1 MNNLQDALNQF
12 NKTKL
17 GKVKETVISHI
28 LGAQRAS
35 EVRLKLYEDRR
46 VQKQNDPKLI
56 EEKKLKMENHR
67 NNQKERGKTLGS
79 AWGKLNMTDYTREM
93 SKVPT
98 MCPNCNTVGPLCNMR
113 QHHFDNCKR
122 TKDYSDDLIIEN
134 HKKGLSANQ
143 ISKDS
148 NVSYAQTKLII
159 RNYKKNITS

>member
-12 NKTKL
+12 NETKL

-35 EVRLKLYEDRR
+35 EVRLKLYEQRR
-46 VQKQNDPKLI
+46 LEKQADPNLI

-67 NNQKERGKTLGS
+67 NNQKKRGKTLGS
-79 AWGKLNMTDYTREM
+79 TKGKLNMTDYTREM

-113 QHHFDNCKR
+113 QHHMDKCKR
-122 TKDYSDDLIIEN
+122 TVGYSDDLIIEN
-134 HKKGLSANQ
+134 HKKGLTASQ
-143 ISKDS
+143 ISRDS
-148 NVSYAQTKLII
+148 NVSYPQTKLII

>member
-12 NKTKL
+12 NETKL

-46 VQKQNDPKLI
+46 VQKQNDPKVI
-56 EEKKLKMENHR
+56 EENKLKSEEMKLKKIVNKEKR
-67 NNQKERGKTLGS
+67 KERGKTLGS
-79 AWGKLNMTDYTREM
+79 TKGKLNMTDYTREM

-98 MCPNCNTVGPLCNMR
+98 MCPNCKRTVG
-113 QHHFDNCKR
+113 
-122 TKDYSDDLIIEN
+122 YSDDLIIEN
-134 HKKGLSANQ
+134 HKKGLTASQ
-143 ISKDS
+143 ISRDS
-148 NVSYAQTKLII
+148 NVSYPQTKLII